1 MDTDIKTPA
10 KILVICCV
18 IFLSIITSTW
28 MLNTK
33 PLGDHES
40 FVAITAREMLQ
51 SGDWVVPACN
61 GELRLQK
68 TPLNYWMVAS
78 LAKIS
83 GEVNE
88 FNTRFPNAILAILT
102 TIAILYFVNR
112 SLGFRTAA
120 ISALV
125 WSSTLCYYRYTHS
138 GRPEMSLAAFVA
150 IAMLS
155 FYAAMQATERKRQVA
170 YMLIFWISF
179 ALAMLAKGPAPLPLI
194 AAPIF
199 FYILIFRKWK
209 TIPKMLPITGAI
221 IFFVI
226 ILPWPILLG
235 MRLYESSASAEQGF
249 LSFWK
254 TEFIDRFFGNY
265 AAGNKSWY
273 FFFYVMFQLILP
285 WVVFLPIAL
294 AAPFYK
300 VWGKKQKIMLCLW
313 LWFVVDVA
321 IMSISGGKRRHY
333 ILPAMPAMTIL
344 IGTLLEDMIFAR
356 KAYAKTFTRN
366 ILLLHII
373 PLTVAAITAPIYTA
387 IKYPHLFGPTTV
399 LALIVLLTITLILLS
414 FAKNKKHCAAAAIF
428 IGCCTTIIAAATWP
442 ITSSGSTE
450 HLKPFAKEFRQTVP
464 QTDELIVFGNIPMR
478 VTFYLDRITPTQKD
492 TSKAFDSYQQNNWGL
507 AIGSSAEQ
515 LAKDDRF
522 TVHKMWKEAITSHGE
537 FVPVM
542 LFHKP

>member
-1 MDTDIKTPA
+1 
-10 KILVICCV
+10 
-18 IFLSIITSTW
+18 

-33 PLGDHES
+33 PLGNHES
-40 FVAITAREMLQ
+40 LVAITAREMLQ
-51 SGDWVVPACN
+51 SGDWIVPTCN

-125 WSSTLCYYRYTHS
+125 WSSTLCCYRYTHS

-194 AAPIF
+194 VAPIF

-209 TIPKMLPITGAI
+209 TIPKMLPIAGTI
-221 IFFVI
+221 IFLVI
-226 ILPWPILLG
+226 VLPWPILLG
-235 MRLYESSASAEQGF
+235 MRLYEASTTTEQGF

-254 TEFIDRFFGNY
+254 TEFIDRFLGNY
-265 AAGNKSWY
+265 AAGNKPWY
-273 FFFYVMFQLILP
+273 YFLYVMFQFILP
-285 WVVFLPIAL
+285 WVVFLPMAF

-300 VWGKKQKIMLCLW
+300 VWGKKQKTMLCLW
-313 LWFVVDVA
+313 LWFAVDVA
-321 IMSISGGKRRHY
+321 IMSISGGKRCHY
-333 ILPAMPAMTIL
+333 ILPAMPAMAIL
-344 IGTLLEDMIFAR
+344 IGTLLEDMIFAH
-356 KAYAKTFTRN
+356 KAYTKTFTRN

-373 PLTVAAITAPIYTA
+373 PLIIAAITAPVYTA
-387 IKYPHLFGPTTV
+387 IKYPHIFGPITI
-399 LALIVLLTITLILLS
+399 LALIILLTIALIFLS
-414 FAKNKKHCAAAAIF
+414 FAKNKKLCTATTIF
-428 IGCCTTIIAAATWP
+428 IGCYAVIIAAATWL
-442 ITSSGSTE
+442 ITPSGSKE
-450 HLKPFAKEFRQTVP
+450 HIKLFAKEFKQTVP
-464 QTDELIVFGNIPMR
+464 QTDELIMFSYVPSR
-478 VTFYLDRITPTQKD
+478 VIFYLDRIIPAEKD
-492 TSKAFDSYQQNNWGL
+492 ISKAFDKYQQNNWVL

-515 LAKDDRF
+515 LTKDDRF
-522 TVHKMWKEAITSHGE
+522 TVHKTWKEAITSHGE
-537 FVPVM
+537 FVPVT